1 MGKSKR
7 RENDFY
13 PTPAWATQELLKHVD
28 VKGVVFEPCAGDG
41 AIADVLAESADN
53 LIKSD
58 LDASFGYTKDW
69 HPKDATTERFWA
81 YWAKWDEWTEE
92 EDYRVDWTV
101 TNPPFSN
108 TATILKQ
115 AYAHSN
121 VGVAFLLRLSF
132 LEPCNGRVD
141 FLTENPPTKLIVLPR
156 ISFTGDGKTDN
167 VTCAW
172 MVWIKPGYEHL
183 AKDNEPIKV
192 IPRRVSNVN

>member
-1 MGKSKR
+1 MR

-41 AIADVLAESADN
+41 AIADVLSN
-53 LIKSD
+53 NKIILLKSD
-58 LDASFGYTKDW
+58 LDPKYKYTEAW
-69 HPKDATTERFWA
+69 QPSDATTKEFWN
-81 YWAKWDEWTEE
+81 YWHEWMEIDFE
-92 EDYRVDWTV
+92 QPGIDWVV
-101 TNPPFSN
+101 TNPPFSDA
-108 TATILKQ
+108 ATILKQ

-141 FLTENPPTKLIVLPR
+141 FLTENPPVKLIVLPR

-172 MVWIKPGYEHL
+172 MVWVKPGYEHL
-183 AKDNEPIKV
+183 AKNNEPIKV
-192 IPRRVSNVN
+192 IPRNKP